1 MQKLLLASFLAV
13 GVFWSGYASAFGD
26 GPFGPASG
34 SDGVYWPAYRA
45 SHRVYAGE
53 GCVRWNWQQLSYY
66 DYCGGYYARPSR
78 GIVRVR
84 G

>member
-1 MQKLLLASFLAV
+1 MQKLLLASFIAV

-45 SHRVYAGE
+45 SYRAYAGE

-66 DYCGGYYARPSR
+66 DYCGYYARPSR
-78 GIVRVR
+78 GVVRVR